1 MKKLQIVLCTALL
14 TTGITTVMA
23 ANNTNK
29 GANPNGKPF
38 IEIQG
43 QIIEIEGE
51 VSTLQDQVDALVD
64 DVDDLTLR
72 IDANESAISSLQ
84 TVNVNLQNQID
95 TNASDITSLQNEVG
109 DLKIDNIEL
118 WAQIDDLGDAD
129 GSLADAIAAN
139 LTTIT
144 TMNISIT
151 DMSVSLQNQID
162 HNNQLILTMQDQVDN
177 LNLISGQ
184 ATSIENGV
192 CPDGE
197 TVSSY
202 RTSPPRVNCF
212 RRYLGPN
219 GDVEYPVAYS
229 TVTINPGRVL
239 HTRPGC
245 DGFTGVPYVRN
256 FGYSQSGG
264 VEIISFVNQTRNF
277 DIRYRN
283 TTNEVQVVNVEVE
296 CSFVR

>member
-1 MKKLQIVLCTALL
+1 MKKLQTFITATLL
-14 TTGITTVMA
+14 ITGASTAMA
-23 ANNTNK
+23 ASNTNK

-72 IDANESAISSLQ
+72 VGANESAISSLQ
-84 TVNVNLQNQID
+84 TANVNLQNQID
-95 TNASDITSLQNEVG
+95 TNASDIISLQAEVAS
-109 DLKIDNIEL
+109 LEADNIDL
-118 WAQIDDLGDAD
+118 WAQIDALGDTD
-129 GSLADAIAAN
+129 GALADAIAVN

-144 TMNISIT
+144 TLNISIT

-162 HNNQLILTMQDQVDN
+162 HNEQLILSMQDQIDN

-197 TVSSY
+197 TVGSY
-202 RTSPPRVNCF
+202 TTSPPRVNCF
-212 RRYLGPN
+212 RRNWSSN
-219 GDVEYPVAYS
+219 GEVEYPVAYS

-239 HTRPGC
+239 LTRPGC
-245 DGFTGVPYVRN
+245 DGFSGVPYVRN
-256 FGYSQSGG
+256 FGYTQSGG
-264 VEIISFVNQTRNF
+264 VEIISFVNRARYF
-277 DIRYRN
+277 DVYYRN
-283 TTNEVQVVNVEVE
+283 TTSEVQVVNVEVE